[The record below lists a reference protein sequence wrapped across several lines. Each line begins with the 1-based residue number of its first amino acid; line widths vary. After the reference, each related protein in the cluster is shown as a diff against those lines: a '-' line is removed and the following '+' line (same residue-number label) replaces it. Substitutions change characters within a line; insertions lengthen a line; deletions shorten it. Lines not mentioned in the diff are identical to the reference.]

1 MCGARRPQRRRRR
14 ETKSCTIVSVVRAE
28 ANAASIR
35 DRDASGRGPDD
46 RRARAPPGAA
56 RGRAAPAFGGWGA
69 WEGLASGQRRRM
81 RENPRERARG
91 AVGPVLVSFSRR
103 ARLPS
108 CRKMTSTGRARAG
121 GAGGRPRTTPLGFR
135 NGTAAA
141 LCIAGTK
148 TLREGGPPVRLAPWA
163 SKGRRAPHPR
173 IRTEGILA
181 PVFVSRARDRSRRG
195 AAQTGS
201 PAPRRA
207 RRCVVDVHQGPLHA
221 RHRARSGRSA
231 RGGAESV
238 ASRRARS
245 AGFSIPR
252 ERRTQNGVAPFEV
265 ARESRSTDRRAI
277 RAVREPPRLGA
288 RAKPRPATRTCA
300 RPREVPPMPADG
312 GVDSAVH
319 FFVRGQKNRHPATAI
334 FANERIPGPRG
345 KSRYGQMVS
354 TAALLTFSSKK
365 GLSHHTSTR
374 HSRFRTTLGARGA
387 H

>member
-1 MCGARRPQRRRRR
+1 M
-14 ETKSCTIVSVVRAE
+14 
-28 ANAASIR
+28 
-35 DRDASGRGPDD
+35 
-46 RRARAPPGAA
+46 
-56 RGRAAPAFGGWGA
+56 

-135 NGTAAA
+135 NGKAAA
-141 LCIAGTK
+141 VCIAGTK

-181 PVFVSRARDRSRRG
+181 PVFVPRARDRSRRG

-288 RAKPRPATRTCA
+288 RAKPRPATCTCA

-312 GVDSAVH
+312 GVDSARAL
-319 FFVRGQKNRHPATAI
+319 FRQRSDFLLRQRRSLPIGAYR
-334 FANERIPGPRG
+334 PGRRG

>member
-1 MCGARRPQRRRRR
+1 M
-14 ETKSCTIVSVVRAE
+14 
-28 ANAASIR
+28 
-35 DRDASGRGPDD
+35 
-46 RRARAPPGAA
+46 
-56 RGRAAPAFGGWGA
+56 
-69 WEGLASGQRRRM
+69 
-81 RENPRERARG
+81 
-91 AVGPVLVSFSRR
+91 
-103 ARLPS
+103 
-108 CRKMTSTGRARAG
+108 
-121 GAGGRPRTTPLGFR
+121 
-135 NGTAAA
+135 
-141 LCIAGTK
+141 
-148 TLREGGPPVRLAPWA
+148 RLAPWA

-207 RRCVVDVHQGPLHA
+207 RRCVVDMHQGPLHA

-252 ERRTQNGVAPFEV
+252 ERLTQNGVAPFEV

-288 RAKPRPATRTCA
+288 RAKPRPATCTCA

-312 GVDSAVH
+312 GVESAVH
-319 FFVRGQKNRHPATAI
+319 FFVRGQKNRSAAGATAI
-334 FANERIPGPRG
+334 LANRCRPGRRG